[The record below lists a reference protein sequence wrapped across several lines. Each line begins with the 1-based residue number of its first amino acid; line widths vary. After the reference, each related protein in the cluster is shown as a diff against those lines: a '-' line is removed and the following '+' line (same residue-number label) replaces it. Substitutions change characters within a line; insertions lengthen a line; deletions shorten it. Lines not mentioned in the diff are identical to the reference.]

1 MTGDTRYVVVSP
13 DGETFFDVN
22 EATIVA
28 VPPTVL
34 DEQDEIERWV
44 NSPEAAENHLV
55 GVLGIHDDYP
65 MVVGPIPQMREIL
78 FNKLRARKV

>member
-1 MTGDTRYVVVSP
+1 MTGETRYVVVSP

-44 NSPEAAENHLV
+44 NSPEAAENHLI
-55 GVLGIHDDYP
+55 GVLGMYEDYP
-65 MVVGPIPQMREIL
+65 MVAGPIPQAREIL
-78 FNKLRARKV
+78 VKKLREGTS